1 MAIRKITSPAKP
13 STRLPGWYYA
23 YYNKPTPNGGECVVI
38 FSPAIAD
45 VVQPGFPFDDSCVTY
60 DEELKASVLNVDFD
74 EPANLDGTSLPPDP
88 EAGWGDPDYPA
99 AAPPVK
105 QPEDGPA
112 FPPGRA
118 GHRPATVRRHEG
130 TRNAIDGAQL
140 PAAFLRINLE
150 VSKAFLLQYRLL
162 SSAVGE
168 ARRADVA
175 QKLTAIAAIPYYR
188 QMGVELTEDDVKGMA
203 H

>member
-1 MAIRKITSPAKP
+1 MAIRKITSAPKP
-13 STRLPGWYYA
+13 STRLHGWYYA
-23 YYNKPTPNGGECVVI
+23 YYNKPTPQGGECVAI

-45 VVQPGFPFDDSCVTY
+45 VIQPGFPFDDSCVAY
-60 DEELKASVLNVDFD
+60 DENLKASVLHLEFD
-74 EPANLDGTSLPPDP
+74 EPANLDGPSLPPDP

-99 AAPPVK
+99 PAPPVNS
-105 QPEDGPA
+105 PEDGAALPPA
-112 FPPGRA
+112 RA
-118 GHRPATVRRHEG
+118 GYRPATVRRHEG
-130 TRNAIDGAQL
+130 VRNAVDGAQL

-150 VSKAFLLQYRLL
+150 VSRAFLLQYRML